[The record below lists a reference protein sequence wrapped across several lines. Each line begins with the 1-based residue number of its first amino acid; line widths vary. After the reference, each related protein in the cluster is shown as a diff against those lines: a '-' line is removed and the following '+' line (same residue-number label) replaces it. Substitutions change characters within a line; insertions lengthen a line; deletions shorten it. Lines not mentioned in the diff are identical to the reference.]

1 MTWIDELIELGNL
14 PAEQRSKKCEV
25 KKVLR
30 RAQSFVPGFCL
41 LQQFLAFRG
50 SEGILIFCL
59 PAFFP
64 NRLPLLFLYTNLS
77 LLMRP
82 GILGGGSRREAAWKT
97 KCKGS
102 LFAFLDKK
110 MYTWLTSKNQH
121 YNSNNTQFGIF
132 PPSIG
137 NKPASQDVA
146 SEKMYVLKYSRLIQ
160 STKFEMFI
168 PRLGTS
174 CRLSSYLVFHPRI
187 WLSSQKDYYFLLCIM
202 WWLLQYNHS

>member
-82 GILGGGSRREAAWKT
+82 GILGGGSRKEREAAWKT

-102 LFAFLDKK
+102 PFCLFWMNEKK
-110 MYTWLTSKNQH
+110 CTHGWPQKINIT
-121 YNSNNTQFGIF
+121 
-132 PPSIG
+132 
-137 NKPASQDVA
+137 
-146 SEKMYVLKYSRLIQ
+146 
-160 STKFEMFI
+160 I
-168 PRLGTS
+168 PIIPNLEFS
-174 CRLSSYLVFHPRI
+174 PHH
-187 WLSSQKDYYFLLCIM
+187 Q
-202 WWLLQYNHS
+202 

>member
-82 GILGGGSRREAAWKT
+82 GILGGGSRKERERQLGKRNV
-97 KCKGS
+97 KGAP
-102 LFAFLDKK
+102 FAFFGWTKK
-110 MYTWLTSKNQH
+110 KCTHGWPQKINIT
-121 YNSNNTQFGIF
+121 
-132 PPSIG
+132 
-137 NKPASQDVA
+137 
-146 SEKMYVLKYSRLIQ
+146 
-160 STKFEMFI
+160 I
-168 PRLGTS
+168 PIIP
-174 CRLSSYLVFHPRI
+174 HH
-187 WLSSQKDYYFLLCIM
+187 Q
-202 WWLLQYNHS
+202 